1 MCQVHAV
8 VLVAYIAGCF
18 VCVRL
23 WAAKPRVERLSYLLF
38 YTCRDFTA
46 HRFRA
51 RNRQLR
57 RLMQLQFW
65 QLLRTIRNFFVV
77 VVVVFFFL
85 GGGGGCTPLRFL
97 IGHTKY
103 SHHTHKKSDANLIQI
118 RPWSLVFFVLKSL
131 SLYFEWVIFG
141 PYLLSFWLDLYEC
154 KSFCLR
160 KSVINS
166 PCSRFWSQP
175 RFPEGLEVDFLRFFH
190 DTRRDTEETEVKTFF
205 FRNRSAACKNN
216 L

>member
-1 MCQVHAV
+1 MHAV

-57 RLMQLQFW
+57 RLMQLHFW
-65 QLLRTIRNFFVV
+65 QLLRTIRNFVV
-77 VVVVFFFL
+77 VVVVFFF

-103 SHHTHKKSDANLIQI
+103 SHHTHKKSYTNLIQI
-118 RPWSLVFFVLKSL
+118 RPWSLVFFVLESL
-131 SLYFEWVIFG
+131 SLYFTWVIFG

-154 KSFCLR
+154 KSFCFTTL
-160 KSVINS
+160 
-166 PCSRFWSQP
+166 
-175 RFPEGLEVDFLRFFH
+175 
-190 DTRRDTEETEVKTFF
+190 
-205 FRNRSAACKNN
+205 NRLCVNQ
-216 L
+216 